1 MSFKQLLLCFDV
13 KLLTSEDPF
22 SDKGKGGR
30 DGEREGGRERVNRN
44 TNINARWD
52 TVEIEYST

>member
-1 MSFKQLLLCFDV
+1 MEGEPGERKR
-13 KLLTSEDPF
+13 
-22 SDKGKGGR
+22 R